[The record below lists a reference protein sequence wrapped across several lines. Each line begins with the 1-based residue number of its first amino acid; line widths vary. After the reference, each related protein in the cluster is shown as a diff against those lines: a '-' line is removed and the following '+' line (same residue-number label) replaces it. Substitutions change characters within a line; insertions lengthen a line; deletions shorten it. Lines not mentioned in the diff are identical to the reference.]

1 MGALLELT
9 RCSAAVRDLDAQ
21 MCATVTANT
30 WIAIPCVSVT
40 ANAWIAIPCV
50 SVTANTWITIPCVSV
65 TANTWIA
72 IPCVSVAEKFVFA
85 YMGFDAAVGFGRML
99 GESVATENRDS
110 ASTSVGIAQMTG
122 YQVVCR
128 CGGVKLHADR
138 DA

>member
-21 MCATVTANT
+21 MCAT
-30 WIAIPCVSVT
+30 
-40 ANAWIAIPCV
+40 
-50 SVTANTWITIPCVSV
+50 V

-128 CGGVKLHADR
+128 CGGGEAARGSGRLAML
-138 DA
+138 